1 MIVKTTN
8 HFKSH
13 LYILKSLLS
22 KYVVIRTRI
31 PAGNNLK
38 DATNSGPA
46 LVTRGVIAAIDV
58 PHKAKGS
65 IIKNQFKIKF
75 IKSVDNLFIVIL
87 R

>member
-1 MIVKTTN
+1 MN
-8 HFKSH
+8 HLISQR
-13 LYILKSLLS
+13 YIFKSLLR
-22 KYVVIRTRI
+22 KYVVIKTSI

-46 LVTRGVIAAIDV
+46 LDTRGVIAAIEV

-75 IKSVDNLFIVIL
+75 IKSADNLFNVVL
-87 R
+87 S